1 MTLEDRFSDMP
12 DDLAIGMKA
21 RNSILASFLLM
32 GIASM
37 AWVPRIPEIKDA
49 VGLDNG
55 QFGLMFVGATIGSV
69 LGAQAAGRAIHT
81 FGSRPV
87 IYISSVILPL
97 GLVAMATSKT
107 PTSLFLALI
116 MMGFGYALTDMSLN
130 SQAVVA
136 EKILKQ
142 RWMSR
147 FHGMWSLGSFIT
159 TIFGGFMIAHMTPE
173 ENLIAVA
180 IFSFV
185 GFVLANTFLLSPE
198 RDEHAGDGT
207 EVTEAKIPFFGK
219 SVLGLWALGLGL
231 VASLVAEG
239 AASDWGAILLRDNMQ
254 ITGAVYTSSF
264 ACFALAMITSRFLG
278 DIALHRLGA
287 RKTVLLGGLIG
298 GGGWALCLAIA
309 IPLSSIDSARM
320 AALVIADLGFVFAG
334 LGIGP
339 MFPAFILA
347 ASRVPGV
354 APAVAI
360 SRVGVIGIAGYFIG
374 PTLTGL
380 LAQVTSLS
388 WAMAYPIGMMVLAGF
403 MSRAISTEAKI

>member
-12 DDLAIGMKA
+12 DDLAIGIKA

-55 QFGLMFVGATIGSV
+55 QFGLMFVGATIGSI

-87 IYISSVILPL
+87 IYISSLILPL
-97 GLVAMATSKT
+97 GLVAMAIAKT
-107 PTSLFLALI
+107 PTTLFLSLI
-116 MMGFGYALTDMSLN
+116 VMGFGYALTDMSLN

-136 EKILKQ
+136 EKILQK

-147 FHGMWSLGSFIT
+147 FHGMWSLGAFLT
-159 TIFGGFMIAHMTPE
+159 TIFGGFMIAHMTPK
-173 ENLIAVA
+173 ENLIVVA
-180 IFSFV
+180 IFSFI

-207 EVTEAKIPFFGK
+207 ELTEAKIPFFGK
-219 SVLGLWALGLGL
+219 NVLGLWALGLGL

-254 ITGAVYTSSF
+254 ITGAIYTSSF
-264 ACFALAMITSRFLG
+264 ACFTLAMIVSRFLG
-278 DIALHRLGA
+278 DKALHKFGA
-287 RKTVLLGGLIG
+287 RKTVQLGGLIG

-380 LAQVTSLS
+380 LAQLTSLS
-388 WAMAYPIGMMVLAGF
+388 WAMAYPIGMMMLAGF